1 VSVPVL
7 MAIVAKAPGTG
18 EFAYRG
24 AVKGG
29 LQIMRADIMANEDN
43 E

>member
-1 VSVPVL
+1 
-7 MAIVAKAPGTG
+7 MAIVAEAPGTG
-18 EFAYRG
+18 DLAYCR

-29 LQIMRADIMANEDN
+29 LQIMRADILANEDN